1 MDLEAIRTHLHA
13 AVDAMV
19 DDLALAQ
26 AAVLAEPSVESG
38 GPCEPFEYRRPD
50 GVWEEYDPAAAFVAN
65 GSAPARDLVVGFTE
79 RPAWG
84 ALRGRAIVFD
94 ATGLPHAPD
103 RWYPLVEFV
112 QVDDGRFAAPLPNPA
127 RPRSYLR
134 AGDELPARFR
144 DSTVER
150 LDALIASVRDGRS
163 LRLVL
168 ASDERLEMARH
179 GYWVASLR
187 GLVKA

>member
-1 MDLEAIRTHLHA
+1 MDLDTIRARLHA
-13 AVDAMV
+13 AVDEMV
-19 DDLALAQ
+19 DELALAQ
-26 AAVLAEPSVESG
+26 AQLSAEPVLESR

-50 GVWEEYDPAAAFVAN
+50 GVWEEYEPATAFSAN
-65 GSAPARDLVVGFTE
+65 GVAPRRDLVVGFT
-79 RPAWG
+79 RRQAWG
-84 ALRGRAIVFD
+84 AERGRAIVFD

-112 QVDDGRFAAPLPNPA
+112 EVDDGRFAAPMPNPA
-127 RPRSYLR
+127 RPRSYLK
-134 AGDELPARFR
+134 AGDEIPSRFAG
-144 DSTVER
+144 STVEP

-168 ASDERLEMARH
+168 AGDDRLEMARH

-187 GLVKA
+187 GLVKG